1 LFSKDSK
8 FTSGLL
14 GLTRLVLIILMQGLI
29 IIWKWAKD
37 EMGNKKSLIMFSQNY
52 QRVKTVIAVGYPGMS
67 VIPLLLMGIVTK
79 GKLSA
84 IFIE

>member
-1 LFSKDSK
+1 
-8 FTSGLL
+8 
-14 GLTRLVLIILMQGLI
+14 
-29 IIWKWAKD
+29 
-37 EMGNKKSLIMFSQNY
+37 MGNKKSLIMFSQNY
-52 QRVKTVIAVGYPGMS
+52 QRVKTVIAVGYLVMS